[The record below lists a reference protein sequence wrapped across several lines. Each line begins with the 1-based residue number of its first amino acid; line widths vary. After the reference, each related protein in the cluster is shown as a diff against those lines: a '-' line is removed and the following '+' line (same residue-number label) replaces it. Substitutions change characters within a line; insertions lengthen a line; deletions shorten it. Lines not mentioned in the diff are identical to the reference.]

1 LQYAARTAA
10 LEAEVLSREQALAE
24 LQAEL
29 DAVEEDKA
37 KSEDEKRKMRDAYE
51 ERMRKMTMQVH
62 RLHVSLACRP
72 VCGRPSHASAAPA
85 PSPPPSESLCLSQV
99 AALKRQ
105 QGQQDESRLEKV
117 RMKSELKVQALEG
130 EMARMRQHF
139 EQLKVRLKTNQDAH
153 DEQGKLRA
161 R

>member
-29 DAVEEDKA
+29 DAVEED
-37 KSEDEKRKMRDAYE
+37 
-51 ERMRKMTMQVH
+51 RMRKMTMQVH